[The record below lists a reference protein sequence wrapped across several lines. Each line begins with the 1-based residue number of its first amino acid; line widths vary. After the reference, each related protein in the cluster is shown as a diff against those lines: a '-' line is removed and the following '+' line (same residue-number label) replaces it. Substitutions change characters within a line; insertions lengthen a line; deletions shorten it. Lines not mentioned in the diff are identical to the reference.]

1 MRSSGDDAVEL
12 AAIAGLDLDP
22 WQQHVL
28 RVALGERADGKW
40 SALEVG
46 LLCPRQN
53 GKGSVLEARE
63 LAGLFLFGERTII
76 HSAHEMKTAV
86 EAFIRIRDL
95 CKNTP
100 ELDEQVR
107 AYYQSNEK
115 TAIELKN
122 GQRLRFMARSDGSGR
137 GFTGDT
143 IILDEAYNLPHAT
156 LRAIFS
162 TMSAKS
168 IDGNPQL
175 WYTSSAGMLTSEV
188 LASVRERG
196 TKGDKRLAFLE
207 WSAPDD
213 ADLNDRRA
221 WALANPGL
229 NIRIAE
235 EFVEAERGA
244 LDDEGFARERLGIW
258 HDPRRG
264 SVIIPEVWHDHGD
277 ASSQVEDGTIV
288 IALDV
293 APMNASA
300 SLSIAGRRADG
311 RPHVEVVKHQKGSGW
326 MVEAAIKLAQNI
338 GTTDVVLDPSGPA
351 GALSAPLR
359 EAGLTVRET
368 NAREMAQAC
377 VGFHRAFTE
386 GDAVHIEQPIL
397 TTALAGAGKRELH
410 GLFAWSRKHATS
422 DITPL
427 VSVTLTLWAL
437 GQSALKPKPKQPSAV
452 YAF

>member
-1 MRSSGDDAVEL
+1 LTTLQRDDVIGAQRPRVESSPKAARTSGDDAVEL
-12 AAIAGLDLDP
+12 AGIAGLDLDP

-28 RVALGERADGKW
+28 RVALGERPDGKW

-46 LLCPRQN
+46 LIVPRQN

-86 EAFIRIRDL
+86 EAFLRIRDL

-168 IDGNPQL
+168 INGNPQL
-175 WYTSSAGMLTSEV
+175 WYTSSAGMENSEV
-188 LASVRERG
+188 LAQVRERG
-196 TKGDKRLAFLE
+196 IKGDKRLAFLE

-213 ADLNDRRA
+213 SDLDDRTA

-229 NIRIAE
+229 NIRISE
-235 EFVEAERGA
+235 EFVESERGA
-244 LDDEGFARERLGIW
+244 LGRRGFRAGAAGHLARPAHRLGHRPERLARHHRRRLEGGRPGRLRRGRVAAAGPGV
-258 HDPRRG
+258 HRHRRPPRGRPVPRRG
-264 SVIIPEVWHDHGD
+264 HQEPARHR
-277 ASSQVEDGTIV
+277 
-288 IALDV
+288 LDRGRARATERGV
-293 APMNASA
+293 V
-300 SLSIAGRRADG
+300 AGRHHVVRQVDPG
-311 RPHVEVVKHQKGSGW
+311 R
-326 MVEAAIKLAQNI
+326 
-338 GTTDVVLDPSGPA
+338 TA
-351 GALSAPLR
+351 GARTSPRSTSAPR
-359 EAGLTVRET
+359 TWRARAG
-368 NAREMAQAC
+368 C
-377 VGFHRAFTE
+377 S
-386 GDAVHIEQPIL
+386 
-397 TTALAGAGKRELH
+397 TTARSRS
-410 GLFAWSRKHATS
+410 AWSTS
-422 DITPL
+422 T
-427 VSVTLTLWAL
+427 SR
-437 GQSALKPKPKQPSAV
+437 S
-452 YAF
+452 